1 MASRQSLPGP
11 ALRSDSDE
19 HPSITPVINSASD
32 GLWLLETQGCCL
44 VVGSV
49 PDALIPSA
57 VCRRPHRVHR
67 AVAAA
72 TALPALCLTIH
83 FNPRSASD
91 HSLPLAWRP
100 SSSSCA
106 LPGPCP
112 SVSVL
117 STRSDLGTWFWFVV
131 GPPRPPS
138 LSGAAARAGLPWGNA
153 HGQGGGLTHTAPVT
167 PVGHTADGSPRG
179 RTSLVSLLSGPRGS
193 GRDSPCWSPRPASPP
208 DGLPLRTPSV
218 DTAPAA
224 RNSRGGISSFL
235 CHSVLC
241 FQRVC
246 QG

>member
-1 MASRQSLPGP
+1 MALAGGPAGASGSPAERPCTCSRAWPCPPTGRAPLSAPGAAAKGSPGLVASRQSLPGP

-153 HGQGGGLTHTAPVT
+153 HGQGGGPHPHSTRDPC
-167 PVGHTADGSPRG
+167 GS
-179 RTSLVSLLSGPRGS
+179 
-193 GRDSPCWSPRPASPP
+193 
-208 DGLPLRTPSV
+208 
-218 DTAPAA
+218 
-224 RNSRGGISSFL
+224 
-235 CHSVLC
+235 HS
-241 FQRVC
+241 
-246 QG
+246 